1 MRKSTENKGSYE
13 EILPKSLYLNQMKPL
28 YLSIKKNKTGHR
40 GTSHRCNHQNLV
52 HEKCY
57 GTDDPVSTNQ
67 FTTLRENPQLQ
78 PHLPETCQ
86 FLTPQV
92 LVLGH
97 LDHTLSL
104 VTGKAGWD
112 TTQQLTAGSESTS
125 PSWNPSFTPS
135 VNSAVKQKL
144 SRAAQRHVK

>member
-1 MRKSTENKGSYE
+1 MRKSTENKCTYE
-13 EILPKSLYLNQMKPL
+13 EILPKSSYLNQMKPL

-40 GTSHRCNHQNLV
+40 GTSHRSNHQNLV

-67 FTTLRENPQLQ
+67 FSTPQLQ

-86 FLTPQV
+86 VLTPQV

-104 VTGKAGWD
+104 VTGKAGWG
-112 TTQQLTAGSESTS
+112 TTQQLTAGSESMS